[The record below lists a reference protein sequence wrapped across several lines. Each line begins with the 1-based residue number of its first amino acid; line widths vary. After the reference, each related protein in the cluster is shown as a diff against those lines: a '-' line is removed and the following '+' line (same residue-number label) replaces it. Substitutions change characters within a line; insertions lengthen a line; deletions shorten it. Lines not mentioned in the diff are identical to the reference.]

1 MDRLPWTSG
10 LWRISAS
17 RKSEGR
23 RHAPCMHRQK
33 KQSPAPGGRTGQA
46 AGRRLRP
53 SGGSDGRQGDSARQR
68 SKIWIM
74 SGLARGLLQEKDI
87 RPKKAEPKEK
97 FRRRFWRRRKDR
109 AHWREGRERRSGGRS
124 PFLRDF
130 RDHSS
135 RRLLERGG
143 EVSIRRCCR

>member
-23 RHAPCMHRQK
+23 RHAPCIGRKSSLRHREGGQDRLQGADSDRQEVQTGGK
-33 KQSPAPGGRTGQA
+33 AIQPGK
-46 AGRRLRP
+46 
-53 SGGSDGRQGDSARQR
+53 DQR
-68 SKIWIM
+68 SG
-74 SGLARGLLQEKDI
+74 SCLARGFLQEKDI

-97 FRRRFWRRRKDR
+97 FRRRFWHRRTDR

-130 RDHSS
+130 RDHLS